1 MPKKCSKCGW
11 VQNLEREEAP
21 LHFCVPRKKNGD
33 IDWKA
38 FAKREA
44 QAERMKCKNCHGKNI
59 QLCQETET
67 KRFYQCQDCFTEIRV
82 RK

>member
-11 VQNLEREEAP
+11 VQSLEREEAP

-44 QAERMKCKNCHGKNI
+44 QAEKVK
-59 QLCQETET
+59 E
-67 KRFYQCQDCFTEIRV
+67 
-82 RK
+82 